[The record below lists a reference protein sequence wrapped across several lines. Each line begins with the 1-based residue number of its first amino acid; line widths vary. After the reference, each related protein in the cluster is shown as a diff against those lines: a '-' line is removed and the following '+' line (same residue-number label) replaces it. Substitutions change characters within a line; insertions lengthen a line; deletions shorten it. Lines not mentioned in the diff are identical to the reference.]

1 MYADTITDSMRNAIN
16 ETNRRRRIQDEYNKK
31 HGITPTT
38 IKKSV
43 RDLIS
48 VSKKV
53 AKEELAFAKDPESM
67 DKKELEKLIKELN
80 KQMKKAAAE
89 LNFEAAA
96 ELRDKLIE
104 LKSNLLQLEN

>member
-1 MYADTITDSMRNAIN
+1 ML
-16 ETNRRRRIQDEYNKK
+16 E
-31 HGITPTT
+31 
-38 IKKSV
+38 
-43 RDLIS
+43 
-48 VSKKV
+48 SKFQ
-53 AKEELAFAKDPESM
+53 A
-67 DKKELEKLIKELN
+67 KLIKELN